1 MKICV
6 IQVLTVTALRQ
17 IITIILRLEFL
28 QAMIVYHVVFCNAKF
43 AVLPQTQF
51 ATSATDNTAIPQL
64 ASVCLGTTIH
74 SSQTILLHT
83 IA

>member
-1 MKICV
+1 MLIV
-6 IQVLTVTALRQ
+6 SETSVSALPQ

-28 QAMIVYHVVFCNAKF
+28 QAMIAFRVVFCSAKF

-51 ATSATDNTAIPQL
+51 ATSATDSTAIPQL
-64 ASVCLGTTIH
+64 ASVCLVIMIH
-74 SSQTILLHT
+74 SKAIILLHM